1 MVIAQITFQT
11 GFMMSKLFERFGKLA
26 RAGVAIVSLVL
37 VGCTAFVPAEQPDTA
52 EFAPVLVPSQSAQP
66 ISAGSLFKTEV
77 GVNLYDD
84 RRAYRAGDIITVTLN
99 ERTVSSKSA
108 ETKID
113 KSADVSFGEDTI
125 LGRVIDYKGHSL
137 LTDIDQSRGFDG
149 ASEADQENRL
159 QGSIAVTIADVLP
172 NGLLVIR
179 GEKWMTL
186 TNGQEF
192 IRISGLIRP
201 DDVNSDNTIAS
212 TKVADARISY
222 SGTGELAN
230 ANKQGWASRFFN
242 SSYWPF

>member
-1 MVIAQITFQT
+1 MKKIIIKMRVI
-11 GFMMSKLFERFGKLA
+11 KLFQLA
-26 RAGVAIVSLVL
+26 LTSVLLLSGCAIKPLS
-37 VGCTAFVPAEQPDTA
+37 EKPDTA
-52 EFAPVLVPSQSAQP
+52 EFAPVTVASKSSLPL
-66 ISAGSLFKTEV
+66 SAGSLFSDEV

-84 RRAYRAGDIITVTLN
+84 RRAYREGDIITVTLN

-113 KSADVSFGEDTI
+113 KDGKVDFGEDTI
-125 LGRVIDYKGHSL
+125 LGKLVDIKGNSL
-137 LTDIDQSRGFDG
+137 LTNLEQSRSFDG
-149 ASEADQENRL
+149 SGETDQQNRL

-201 DDVNSDNTIAS
+201 DDVASNNTVSS

-222 SGTGELAN
+222 SGTGDLAA

-242 SSYWPF
+242 SSVWPF